1 CRHPCSQCRYPRA
14 AEGSARPRRR
24 TPDSRTRRPRASSR
38 RKPRIIAAKE
48 LKRATGFRV
57 KRVYDPPDN
66 DDGYRVLIDRMWP
79 RGMKKETAPFDEW
92 LKDIAPSK
100 ELIRWFGHDPDKWPE
115 FRKRYA

>member
-1 CRHPCSQCRYPRA
+1 M
-14 AEGSARPRRR
+14 
-24 TPDSRTRRPRASSR
+24 
-38 RKPRIIAAKE
+38 
-48 LKRATGFRV
+48 GFRV

-115 FRKRYA
+115 FQKRYAAELDDVRGLLAPLIARAQKETVTLLYAARDTHHNNALVLERYLKRRLKK